1 MSNIIEIGFGNDKSR
16 SKKNQTTKIYN
27 QGNIVLSRPQ
37 SSKNPYQ
44 ILSIKKYKSSL
55 DLKQENKTKN
65 KIPRARSKTKPKAK
79 YNISYNKNT
88 ESKPMKKTVKEMHE
102 QIRKEIEEMDENEEL
117 KKNIG
122 YILRNSFT
130 CEELKDNFE
139 FGPSPKRNR
148 NKLLNQKKG
157 IPIKQKL
164 KPYIPTLVVKDENVV
179 NERYLQRTINIY
191 KDNERF
197 INKINDMVKHSK
209 FVNEE
214 KIKEDRERKKMKI
227 DKEKK
232 QIRNFIENK
241 RKEIRNKN
249 DNDKSNN
256 DNNDDIK
263 INNFVFTTENLKAD
277 NLNENENQ
285 KSKSKNKNKKEDK
298 KEDIKE
304 DEKKEIQKN
313 IKKNEKNKKD
323 VKKNK
328 KSIEFI
334 KITDMA
340 KDQKYI
346 DAEKRLKRTKEDCE
360 KAKELAMEIDQK
372 IREDKKLIKLP
383 EYITTKKQKEDLEL
397 KAKKIIESVKSN
409 IDVHNFKINQLNK
422 EDQKLIK
429 GGKRYDP
436 NNKEKSKVKNIKI
449 DKKNEPILLS
459 SINSVKE
466 IKELNKDFNNIFK
479 KRNEMDKKA
488 KDTSQKWKNDNERIK
503 AYINN
508 LNRAER
514 IDLNKIKKE
523 KNIELEDKKD
533 ICNYMYMPKEYEK
546 HWYNNKDTKDKTE
559 YRHPFLI
566 YDD

>member
-44 ILSIKKYKSSL
+44 ILSIKKYKSSQNF
-55 DLKQENKTKN
+55 KQEN

-79 YNISYNKNT
+79 YMIPHNKNT

-102 QIRKEIEEMDENEEL
+102 QIHKEIDEMDENEEL

-130 CEELKDNFE
+130 SEELKDNFE

-148 NKLLNQKKG
+148 NKLLNQKNG

-164 KPYIPTLVVKDENVV
+164 KPYIPVLEVKDQNVV

-197 INKINDMVKHSK
+197 INKINNVVKNSK

-227 DKEKK
+227 DKEKQ
-232 QIRNFIENK
+232 QIRNFIDNK
-241 RKEIRNKN
+241 RKEIRTKN
-249 DNDKSNN
+249 DNDISNN
-256 DNNDDIK
+256 DNKDDIK
-263 INNFVFTTENLKAD
+263 INNFIFTTEDLKAD
-277 NLNENENQ
+277 NLIEEE
-285 KSKSKNKNKKEDK
+285 KLKNKNKKEDK
-298 KEDIKE
+298 KEDIE
-304 DEKKEIQKN
+304 ENEKKEIQKE
-313 IKKNEKNKKD
+313 IKKSDKNKKD
-323 VKKNK
+323 IKKNK

-346 DAEKRLKRTKEDCE
+346 DAEIRLKRTKEDCE

-372 IREDKKLIKLP
+372 IREDKKLIKIP
-383 EYITTKKQKEDLEL
+383 EYITTKKQKEELEL
-397 KAKKIIESVKSN
+397 KAKKIIESVKLN
-409 IDVHNFKINQLNK
+409 IDIHNFKINQLNK
-422 EDQKLIK
+422 EDQKLMK

-449 DKKNEPILLS
+449 DQKNEPILLS

-466 IKELNKDFNNIFK
+466 IKEINKDFNNIFK
-479 KRNEMDKKA
+479 KRNDMDEKEKNA
-488 KDTSQKWKNDNERIK
+488 SQKWKNDNERIK

-508 LNRAER
+508 LNKAKK
-514 IDLNKIKKE
+514 IDINKVKKE
-523 KNIELEDKKD
+523 KNIDLEDKKD

>member
-44 ILSIKKYKSSL
+44 ILSIKKYKSSQN
-55 DLKQENKTKN
+55 LKQENKAQN
-65 KIPRARSKTKPKAK
+65 KIPRARSKTKPKPK
-79 YNISYNKNT
+79 SNISYNKNT

-102 QIRKEIEEMDENEEL
+102 QIRKEIDEMDENEEL
-117 KKNIG
+117 KKTIG

-130 CEELKDNFE
+130 NEELKDNFE

-148 NKLLNQKKG
+148 NKILNQKNG
-157 IPIKQKL
+157 IPVKQKL
-164 KPYIPTLVVKDENVV
+164 KPYIPVLEVKDQNVV
-179 NERYLQRTINIY
+179 NERYLQRTINMY

-197 INKINDMVKHSK
+197 INKINNVVKNSK

-227 DKEKK
+227 DKEKQ

-241 RKEIRNKN
+241 RKEIKNKN
-249 DNDKSNN
+249 DNDNNNN
-256 DNNDDIK
+256 DSKDNIK
-263 INNFVFTTENLKAD
+263 INNYVFTTENLKAD
-277 NLNENENQ
+277 NLNEEE
-285 KSKSKNKNKKEDK
+285 KLKNKNKKEDK

-304 DEKKEIQKN
+304 DEKKEMPKKE
-313 IKKNEKNKKD
+313 IKKVENNKKD

-340 KDQKYI
+340 KDQRYI
-346 DAEKRLKRTKEDCE
+346 DAGIRLKRTKEDCE

-372 IREDKKLIKLP
+372 IKEDKKLIKIP

-397 KAKKIIESVKSN
+397 KAKKIIESVKLN
-409 IDVHNFKINQLNK
+409 IDIHNFKINQLNK
-422 EDQKLIK
+422 EDQKLMK

-436 NNKEKSKVKNIKI
+436 NNKEKNKVKNIKI
-449 DKKNEPILLS
+449 DQKNEPILLS

-466 IKELNKDFNNIFK
+466 IKEINKDFNNLLK
-479 KRNEMDKKA
+479 KRNDMDEKEKNA
-488 KDTSQKWKNDNERIK
+488 SQKWKNDNERIK

-508 LNRAER
+508 FNKAKR
-514 IDLNKIKKE
+514 IDINQVKKE
-523 KNIELEDKKD
+523 KNIDLENKKD
-533 ICNYMYMPKEYEK
+533 ICNYIYMPKEYEK

>member
-16 SKKNQTTKIYN
+16 SKRNKTTKIYN

-37 SSKNPYQ
+37 SSKNPYK
-44 ILSIKKYKSSL
+44 ILSIKKYKSSQN
-55 DLKQENKTKN
+55 LKQENKTQN
-65 KIPRARSKTKPKAK
+65 KIPRSHSKTKPKAK
-79 YNISYNKNT
+79 YNISYKKNT

-102 QIRKEIEEMDENEEL
+102 QIHKEIDEMDENEEL
-117 KKNIG
+117 KKNVG

-130 CEELKDNFE
+130 NEELKDSFE

-148 NKLLNQKKG
+148 LKLLNQKKG
-157 IPIKQKL
+157 LSAKQKI
-164 KPYIPTLVVKDENVV
+164 KPYIPVLEVKDQNVV

-191 KDNERF
+191 KDNENF
-197 INKINDMVKHSK
+197 INKINNVVKNSK

-214 KIKEDRERKKMKI
+214 KIKEDKERKKMKI

-232 QIRNFIENK
+232 QIRNFIANK
-241 RKEIRNKN
+241 RKEIKNKN
-249 DNDKSNN
+249 DSDHNNN
-256 DNNDDIK
+256 DNYSNDNIK
-263 INNFVFTTENLKAD
+263 INNFEFTAENLKAD
-277 NLNENENQ
+277 NLNENK
-285 KSKSKNKNKKEDK
+285 KSKNKKEDK

-304 DEKKEIQKN
+304 EEKKEIKKD
-313 IKKNEKNKKD
+313 IKKGEKNKKD
-323 VKKNK
+323 AKKNK
-328 KSIEFI
+328 KNIEFI
-334 KITDMA
+334 KITDIT

-346 DAEKRLKRTKEDCE
+346 DAEIGLKRTKESCD
-360 KAKELAMEIDQK
+360 KARELAMEIDQK
-372 IREDKKLIKLP
+372 IREDKKLIKMP
-383 EYITTKKQKEDLEL
+383 EYITTKKQKEELEL
-397 KAKKIIESVKSN
+397 KAKQIIDSVKSN
-409 IDVHNFKINQLNK
+409 IDIHNFKINQLNK

-436 NNKEKSKVKNIKI
+436 NNKEKTKVKNIKI
-449 DKKNEPILLS
+449 DQKNEPILLS

-466 IKELNKDFNNIFK
+466 IKEINKDFNNIFK
-479 KRNEMDKKA
+479 KRNEIDEKEKNV
-488 KDTSQKWKNDNERIK
+488 SQKWKNDNECIK

-508 LNRAER
+508 LNKAKK
-514 IDLNKIKKE
+514 IDINKIKNE
-523 KNIELEDKKD
+523 KNLDLEDKKD

>member
-44 ILSIKKYKSSL
+44 ILSIKKYKSSQNF
-55 DLKQENKTKN
+55 KQEN

-79 YNISYNKNT
+79 YNIPHNKNT

-102 QIRKEIEEMDENEEL
+102 QIHKEIDEMDENEEL

-130 CEELKDNFE
+130 SEELKDNFE
-139 FGPSPKRNR
+139 FGPSPKINR
-148 NKLLNQKKG
+148 NKLLNQKNG
-157 IPIKQKL
+157 ISIKQKL
-164 KPYIPTLVVKDENVV
+164 KPYIPVLEVKDQNVV

-197 INKINDMVKHSK
+197 INKINNVVKNSK

-227 DKEKK
+227 DKEKQ
-232 QIRNFIENK
+232 QIRNFIDNK
-241 RKEIRNKN
+241 RKEIRNKK
-249 DNDKSNN
+249 DNDISNN
-256 DNNDDIK
+256 DNKDDIK
-263 INNFVFTTENLKAD
+263 INNFVFTTEDLKAD
-277 NLNENENQ
+277 NLIEEENL
-285 KSKSKNKNKKEDK
+285 KNKNKKEDK

-304 DEKKEIQKN
+304 NEKKEIQKE
-313 IKKNEKNKKD
+313 IKKNDKNKKD
-323 VKKNK
+323 IKKNK

-346 DAEKRLKRTKEDCE
+346 DAEIRLKRTKEDCE

-372 IREDKKLIKLP
+372 IREDKKLIKIP
-383 EYITTKKQKEDLEL
+383 EYITTKKQKEELEL
-397 KAKKIIESVKSN
+397 KAKKIIESVKLN
-409 IDVHNFKINQLNK
+409 IDIHNFKINQLNK
-422 EDQKLIK
+422 EDQKLMK

-449 DKKNEPILLS
+449 DQKNEPILLS

-466 IKELNKDFNNIFK
+466 IKEINKDFNNIFK
-479 KRNEMDKKA
+479 KRNDMDEKEKNA
-488 KDTSQKWKNDNERIK
+488 SQKWKNDNERIK

-508 LNRAER
+508 LNKAKK
-514 IDLNKIKKE
+514 IDINKVKKE
-523 KNIELEDKKD
+523 KNIDLEDKKD

>member
-44 ILSIKKYKSSL
+44 ILSIKKYKSSQNF
-55 DLKQENKTKN
+55 KQEN

-79 YNISYNKNT
+79 YMIPHNKNT

-102 QIRKEIEEMDENEEL
+102 QIHKEIDEMDENEEL

-130 CEELKDNFE
+130 SEELKDNFE

-148 NKLLNQKKG
+148 NKLLNQKNG

-164 KPYIPTLVVKDENVV
+164 KPYIPVLEVKDQNVV

-197 INKINDMVKHSK
+197 INKINNVVKNSK

-227 DKEKK
+227 DKEKQ
-232 QIRNFIENK
+232 QIRNFIDNK
-241 RKEIRNKN
+241 RKEIRTKN
-249 DNDKSNN
+249 DNDISNN
-256 DNNDDIK
+256 DNKDDIK
-263 INNFVFTTENLKAD
+263 INNFVFTTEDLKAD
-277 NLNENENQ
+277 NLIEEE
-285 KSKSKNKNKKEDK
+285 KLTNKNKKEDK

-304 DEKKEIQKN
+304 NEKKEIQKE
-313 IKKNEKNKKD
+313 IKKSDKNKKD
-323 VKKNK
+323 IKKNK

-346 DAEKRLKRTKEDCE
+346 DAEIRLKRTKEDCE

-372 IREDKKLIKLP
+372 IREDKKLIKIP
-383 EYITTKKQKEDLEL
+383 EYITTKKQKEELEL
-397 KAKKIIESVKSN
+397 KAKKIIESVKLN
-409 IDVHNFKINQLNK
+409 IDIHNFKINQLNK
-422 EDQKLIK
+422 EDQKLMK

-449 DKKNEPILLS
+449 DQKNEPILLS

-466 IKELNKDFNNIFK
+466 IKEINKDFNNIFK
-479 KRNEMDKKA
+479 KRNDMDEKEKNA
-488 KDTSQKWKNDNERIK
+488 SQKWKNDNERIK

-508 LNRAER
+508 LNKAKK
-514 IDLNKIKKE
+514 IDINKVKKE
-523 KNIELEDKKD
+523 KNIDLEDKKD

>member
-44 ILSIKKYKSSL
+44 ILSIKKYKSSQNF
-55 DLKQENKTKN
+55 KQEN

-79 YNISYNKNT
+79 YMIPHNKNT

-102 QIRKEIEEMDENEEL
+102 QIHKEIDEMDENEEL

-130 CEELKDNFE
+130 SEELKDNFE
-139 FGPSPKRNR
+139 FGPSPKINR
-148 NKLLNQKKG
+148 NKLLNQKNG
-157 IPIKQKL
+157 ISIKQKL
-164 KPYIPTLVVKDENVV
+164 KPYIPVLEVKDQNVV

-197 INKINDMVKHSK
+197 INKINNVVKNSK

-227 DKEKK
+227 DKEKQ
-232 QIRNFIENK
+232 QIRNFIDNK
-241 RKEIRNKN
+241 RKEIRNKK
-249 DNDKSNN
+249 DNDISNN
-256 DNNDDIK
+256 DNKDDIK
-263 INNFVFTTENLKAD
+263 INNFVFTTEDLKAD
-277 NLNENENQ
+277 NLIEEENL
-285 KSKSKNKNKKEDK
+285 KNKNKKEDK

-304 DEKKEIQKN
+304 NEKKEIQKE
-313 IKKNEKNKKD
+313 IKKNDKNKKD
-323 VKKNK
+323 IKKNK

-346 DAEKRLKRTKEDCE
+346 DAEIRLKRTKEDCE

-372 IREDKKLIKLP
+372 IREDKKLIKIP
-383 EYITTKKQKEDLEL
+383 EYITTKKQKEELEL
-397 KAKKIIESVKSN
+397 KAKKIIESVKLN
-409 IDVHNFKINQLNK
+409 IDIHNFKINQLNK
-422 EDQKLIK
+422 EDQKLMK

-449 DKKNEPILLS
+449 DQKNEPILLS

-466 IKELNKDFNNIFK
+466 IKEINKDFNNIFK
-479 KRNEMDKKA
+479 KRNDMDEKEKNA
-488 KDTSQKWKNDNERIK
+488 SQKWKNDNERIK

-508 LNRAER
+508 LNKAKK
-514 IDLNKIKKE
+514 IDINKVKKE
-523 KNIELEDKKD
+523 KNIDLEDKKD

>member
-1 MSNIIEIGFGNDKSR
+1 MFNIIEIGFGNDKSR

-44 ILSIKKYKSSL
+44 ILSIKKYKSSQNF
-55 DLKQENKTKN
+55 KQEN

-79 YNISYNKNT
+79 YMIPHNKNT

-102 QIRKEIEEMDENEEL
+102 QIHKEIDEMDENEEL

-130 CEELKDNFE
+130 SEELKDNFE

-148 NKLLNQKKG
+148 NKLLNQKNG

-164 KPYIPTLVVKDENVV
+164 KPYIPVLEVKDQNVV

-197 INKINDMVKHSK
+197 INKINNVVKNSK

-227 DKEKK
+227 DKEKQ
-232 QIRNFIENK
+232 QIRNFIDNK
-241 RKEIRNKN
+241 RKEIRTKN
-249 DNDKSNN
+249 DNDISNN
-256 DNNDDIK
+256 DNKDDIK
-263 INNFVFTTENLKAD
+263 INNFIFTTEDLKAD
-277 NLNENENQ
+277 NLIEEE
-285 KSKSKNKNKKEDK
+285 KLKNKNKKEDK

-304 DEKKEIQKN
+304 NDKKEIQKE
-313 IKKNEKNKKD
+313 IKKSDKNKKD
-323 VKKNK
+323 IKKNK

-346 DAEKRLKRTKEDCE
+346 DAEIRLKRTKEDCE

-372 IREDKKLIKLP
+372 IREDKKLIKIP
-383 EYITTKKQKEDLEL
+383 EYITTKKQKEELEL
-397 KAKKIIESVKSN
+397 KAKKIIESVKLN
-409 IDVHNFKINQLNK
+409 IDIHNFKINQLNK
-422 EDQKLIK
+422 EDQKLMK

-449 DKKNEPILLS
+449 DQKNEPILLS

-466 IKELNKDFNNIFK
+466 IKEINKDFNNIFK
-479 KRNEMDKKA
+479 KRNDMDEKEKNA
-488 KDTSQKWKNDNERIK
+488 SQKWKNDNERIK

-508 LNRAER
+508 LNKAKK
-514 IDLNKIKKE
+514 IDINKVKKE
-523 KNIELEDKKD
+523 KNIDLEDKKD

>member
-44 ILSIKKYKSSL
+44 ILSIKKYKSSQNF
-55 DLKQENKTKN
+55 KQEN

-79 YNISYNKNT
+79 YMIPHNKNT

-102 QIRKEIEEMDENEEL
+102 QIHKEIDEMDENEEL

-130 CEELKDNFE
+130 SEELKDNFE

-148 NKLLNQKKG
+148 NKLLNQKNG

-164 KPYIPTLVVKDENVV
+164 KPYIPVLEVKDQNVV

-197 INKINDMVKHSK
+197 INKINNVVKNSK

-227 DKEKK
+227 DKEKQ
-232 QIRNFIENK
+232 QIRNFIDNK
-241 RKEIRNKN
+241 RKEIRTKN
-249 DNDKSNN
+249 DNDISNN
-256 DNNDDIK
+256 DNKDDIK
-263 INNFVFTTENLKAD
+263 INNFIFTTEDLKAD
-277 NLNENENQ
+277 NLIEEE
-285 KSKSKNKNKKEDK
+285 KLKNKNKKEDK
-298 KEDIKE
+298 KEDIE
-304 DEKKEIQKN
+304 ENEKKEIQKE
-313 IKKNEKNKKD
+313 IKKSDKNKKD
-323 VKKNK
+323 IKKNK

-346 DAEKRLKRTKEDCE
+346 DAEIRLKRAKEDCE

-372 IREDKKLIKLP
+372 IREDKKLIKIP
-383 EYITTKKQKEDLEL
+383 EYITTKKQKEELEL
-397 KAKKIIESVKSN
+397 KAKKIIESVKLN
-409 IDVHNFKINQLNK
+409 IDIHNFKINQLNK
-422 EDQKLIK
+422 EDQKLMK

-449 DKKNEPILLS
+449 DQKNEPILLS

-466 IKELNKDFNNIFK
+466 IKEINKDFNNIFK
-479 KRNEMDKKA
+479 KRNDMDEKEKNA
-488 KDTSQKWKNDNERIK
+488 SQKWKNDNERIK

-508 LNRAER
+508 LNKAKK
-514 IDLNKIKKE
+514 IDINKVKKE
-523 KNIELEDKKD
+523 KNIDLEDKKD

>member
-44 ILSIKKYKSSL
+44 ILSIKKYKSSQNF
-55 DLKQENKTKN
+55 KQEN

-79 YNISYNKNT
+79 YMIPHNKNT

-102 QIRKEIEEMDENEEL
+102 QIHKEIDEMDENEEL

-130 CEELKDNFE
+130 SEELKDNFE

-148 NKLLNQKKG
+148 NKLLNQKNG

-164 KPYIPTLVVKDENVV
+164 KPYIPVLEVKDQNVV

-197 INKINDMVKHSK
+197 INKINNVVKNSK

-227 DKEKK
+227 DKEKQ
-232 QIRNFIENK
+232 QIRNFIDNK
-241 RKEIRNKN
+241 RKEIRTKN
-249 DNDKSNN
+249 DNDISNN
-256 DNNDDIK
+256 DNKDDIK
-263 INNFVFTTENLKAD
+263 INNFIFTTEDLKAD
-277 NLNENENQ
+277 NLIEEE
-285 KSKSKNKNKKEDK
+285 KLKNKNKKEDK
-298 KEDIKE
+298 KEDIE
-304 DEKKEIQKN
+304 ENEKKEIQKE
-313 IKKNEKNKKD
+313 IKKSDKNKKD
-323 VKKNK
+323 IKKNK

-334 KITDMA
+334 KITDMT

-346 DAEKRLKRTKEDCE
+346 DAEIRLKRTKEDCE

-372 IREDKKLIKLP
+372 IREDKKLIKIP
-383 EYITTKKQKEDLEL
+383 EYITTKKQKEELEL
-397 KAKKIIESVKSN
+397 KAKKIIESVKLN
-409 IDVHNFKINQLNK
+409 IDIHNFKINQLNK
-422 EDQKLIK
+422 EDQKLMK

-449 DKKNEPILLS
+449 DQKNEPILLS

-466 IKELNKDFNNIFK
+466 IKEINKDFNNIFK
-479 KRNEMDKKA
+479 KRNDMDEKEKNA
-488 KDTSQKWKNDNERIK
+488 SQKWKNDNERIK

-508 LNRAER
+508 LNKAKK
-514 IDLNKIKKE
+514 IDINKIKKQ
-523 KNIELEDKKD
+523 KNINLEDKKD

>member
-44 ILSIKKYKSSL
+44 ILSIKKYKSSQNF
-55 DLKQENKTKN
+55 KQEN

-79 YNISYNKNT
+79 YMIPHNKNT

-102 QIRKEIEEMDENEEL
+102 QIHKEIDEMDENEEL

-130 CEELKDNFE
+130 SEELKDNFE

-148 NKLLNQKKG
+148 NKLLNQKNG

-164 KPYIPTLVVKDENVV
+164 KPYIPVLEVKDQNVV

-197 INKINDMVKHSK
+197 INKINNVVKNSK

-227 DKEKK
+227 DKEKQ
-232 QIRNFIENK
+232 QIRNFIDNK
-241 RKEIRNKN
+241 RKEIRTKN
-249 DNDKSNN
+249 DNDISNN
-256 DNNDDIK
+256 DNKDDIK
-263 INNFVFTTENLKAD
+263 INNFVFTTEDLKAD
-277 NLNENENQ
+277 NLIEEE
-285 KSKSKNKNKKEDK
+285 KLTNKNKKEDK

-304 DEKKEIQKN
+304 NEKKEIQKE
-313 IKKNEKNKKD
+313 IKKSDKNKKD
-323 VKKNK
+323 IKKNK

-346 DAEKRLKRTKEDCE
+346 DAEIRLKRTKEDCE

-372 IREDKKLIKLP
+372 IREDKKLIKIP
-383 EYITTKKQKEDLEL
+383 EYITTKKQKEELEL
-397 KAKKIIESVKSN
+397 KAKKIIESVKLN
-409 IDVHNFKINQLNK
+409 IDIHNFKINQLNK
-422 EDQKLIK
+422 EDQKLMK

-436 NNKEKSKVKNIKI
+436 NNKEKTKVKNIKI
-449 DKKNEPILLS
+449 DQKNEPILLS

-466 IKELNKDFNNIFK
+466 IKEINKDFNNIFK
-479 KRNEMDKKA
+479 KRNDMDEKEKNA
-488 KDTSQKWKNDNERIK
+488 SQKWKNDNERIK

-508 LNRAER
+508 LNKAKK
-514 IDLNKIKKE
+514 IDINKVKKE
-523 KNIELEDKKD
+523 KNIDLEDKKD

>member
-44 ILSIKKYKSSL
+44 ILSIKKYKSSQNF
-55 DLKQENKTKN
+55 KQEN

-79 YNISYNKNT
+79 YMIPHNKNT

-102 QIRKEIEEMDENEEL
+102 QIHKEIDEMDENEEL

-130 CEELKDNFE
+130 SEELKDNFE

-148 NKLLNQKKG
+148 NKLLNQKNG

-164 KPYIPTLVVKDENVV
+164 KPYIPVLEVKDQNVV

-197 INKINDMVKHSK
+197 INKINNVVKNSK

-227 DKEKK
+227 DKEKQ
-232 QIRNFIENK
+232 QIRNFIDNK
-241 RKEIRNKN
+241 RKEIRTKN
-249 DNDKSNN
+249 DNDISNN
-256 DNNDDIK
+256 DNKDDIK
-263 INNFVFTTENLKAD
+263 INNFIFTTEDLKAD
-277 NLNENENQ
+277 NLIEEEKLKN
-285 KSKSKNKNKKEDK
+285 KNKNKKEEK
-298 KEDIKE
+298 KEGIKE
-304 DEKKEIQKN
+304 NEKKEIQKE
-313 IKKNEKNKKD
+313 IKKSDKNKKD
-323 VKKNK
+323 IKKNK

-346 DAEKRLKRTKEDCE
+346 DAEIRLKRTKEDCE

-372 IREDKKLIKLP
+372 IREDKKLIKIP
-383 EYITTKKQKEDLEL
+383 EYITTKKQKEELEL
-397 KAKKIIESVKSN
+397 KAKKIIESVKLN
-409 IDVHNFKINQLNK
+409 IDIHNFKINQLNK
-422 EDQKLIK
+422 EDQKLMK

-449 DKKNEPILLS
+449 DQKNEPILLS
-459 SINSVKE
+459 SINSLKE
-466 IKELNKDFNNIFK
+466 IKEINKDFNNIFK
-479 KRNEMDKKA
+479 KRNDMDEKEKNA
-488 KDTSQKWKNDNERIK
+488 SQKWKNDNERIK

-508 LNRAER
+508 LNKAKK
-514 IDLNKIKKE
+514 IDINKVKKE
-523 KNIELEDKKD
+523 KNIDLEDKKD

>member
-44 ILSIKKYKSSL
+44 ILSIKKYKSSQNF
-55 DLKQENKTKN
+55 KQEN

-79 YNISYNKNT
+79 YMIPHNKNT

-102 QIRKEIEEMDENEEL
+102 QIHKEIDEMDENEEL

-130 CEELKDNFE
+130 SEELKDNFE

-148 NKLLNQKKG
+148 NKLLNQKNG

-164 KPYIPTLVVKDENVV
+164 KPYIPVLEVKDQNVV

-197 INKINDMVKHSK
+197 INKINNVVKNSK

-227 DKEKK
+227 DKEKQ
-232 QIRNFIENK
+232 QIRNFIDNK
-241 RKEIRNKN
+241 RKEIRTKN
-249 DNDKSNN
+249 DNDISNN
-256 DNNDDIK
+256 GNKNDIK
-263 INNFVFTTENLKAD
+263 INNFVFTTEDLKAD
-277 NLNENENQ
+277 NLIEEE
-285 KSKSKNKNKKEDK
+285 KLKNKNKKEDK
-298 KEDIKE
+298 KEDIE
-304 DEKKEIQKN
+304 ENEKKEIQKE
-313 IKKNEKNKKD
+313 IKKSDKNKKD
-323 VKKNK
+323 IKKNK

-346 DAEKRLKRTKEDCE
+346 DAEIRLKRTKEDCE

-372 IREDKKLIKLP
+372 IREDKKLIKIP
-383 EYITTKKQKEDLEL
+383 EYITTKKQKEELEL
-397 KAKKIIESVKSN
+397 KAKKIIESVKLN
-409 IDVHNFKINQLNK
+409 IDIHNFKINQLNK
-422 EDQKLIK
+422 EDQKLMK

-436 NNKEKSKVKNIKI
+436 NNKEKSKVQNIKI
-449 DKKNEPILLS
+449 DQKNEPILLS

-466 IKELNKDFNNIFK
+466 IKEINKDFNNIFK
-479 KRNEMDKKA
+479 KRNDMDEKEKNA
-488 KDTSQKWKNDNERIK
+488 SQKWKNDNERIK

-508 LNRAER
+508 LNKAKK
-514 IDLNKIKKE
+514 IDINKVKKE
-523 KNIELEDKKD
+523 KNIDLEDKKD

>member
-44 ILSIKKYKSSL
+44 ILSIKKYKSSQNF
-55 DLKQENKTKN
+55 KQEN

-79 YNISYNKNT
+79 YNIPHNKNT

-102 QIRKEIEEMDENEEL
+102 QIHKEIDEMDENEEL

-130 CEELKDNFE
+130 SEELKDNFE
-139 FGPSPKRNR
+139 FGPSPKINR
-148 NKLLNQKKG
+148 NKLLNQKNG

-164 KPYIPTLVVKDENVV
+164 KPYIPVLEVKDQNVV

-197 INKINDMVKHSK
+197 INKINNVVKNSK

-227 DKEKK
+227 DKEKQ
-232 QIRNFIENK
+232 QIRNFIDNK
-241 RKEIRNKN
+241 RKEIRNKK
-249 DNDKSNN
+249 DNDISNN
-256 DNNDDIK
+256 DNKDDIK
-263 INNFVFTTENLKAD
+263 INNFVFTTEDLKAD
-277 NLNENENQ
+277 NLIEEENL
-285 KSKSKNKNKKEDK
+285 KNKNKKEDK

-304 DEKKEIQKN
+304 NEKKEIQKE
-313 IKKNEKNKKD
+313 IKKNDKNKKD
-323 VKKNK
+323 IKKNK

-346 DAEKRLKRTKEDCE
+346 DAEIRLKRTKEDCE

-372 IREDKKLIKLP
+372 IREDKKLIKIP
-383 EYITTKKQKEDLEL
+383 EYITTKKQKEELEL
-397 KAKKIIESVKSN
+397 KAKKIIESVKLN
-409 IDVHNFKINQLNK
+409 IDIHNFKINQLNK
-422 EDQKLIK
+422 EDQKLMK

-449 DKKNEPILLS
+449 DQKNEPILLS

-466 IKELNKDFNNIFK
+466 IKEINKDFNNIFK
-479 KRNEMDKKA
+479 KRNDMDEKEKNA
-488 KDTSQKWKNDNERIK
+488 SQKWKNDNERIK

-508 LNRAER
+508 LNKAKK
-514 IDLNKIKKE
+514 IDINKVKKE
-523 KNIELEDKKD
+523 KNIDLEDKKD

>member
-44 ILSIKKYKSSL
+44 ILSIKKYKSSQNF
-55 DLKQENKTKN
+55 KQEN

-79 YNISYNKNT
+79 YNIPHNKNT

-102 QIRKEIEEMDENEEL
+102 QIHKEIDEMDENEEL

-130 CEELKDNFE
+130 SEELKDNFE

-148 NKLLNQKKG
+148 NKLLNQKNG

-164 KPYIPTLVVKDENVV
+164 KPYIPVLEVKDQNVV

-197 INKINDMVKHSK
+197 INKINNVVKNSK

-227 DKEKK
+227 DKEKQ
-232 QIRNFIENK
+232 QIRNFIDNK
-241 RKEIRNKN
+241 RKEIRTKN
-249 DNDKSNN
+249 DNDISNN
-256 DNNDDIK
+256 DNKDDIK
-263 INNFVFTTENLKAD
+263 INNFIFTTEDLKAD
-277 NLNENENQ
+277 NLIEEE
-285 KSKSKNKNKKEDK
+285 KLKNKNKKEEK
-298 KEDIKE
+298 KEGIKE
-304 DEKKEIQKN
+304 NEKKEIQKE
-313 IKKNEKNKKD
+313 IKKSDKNKKD
-323 VKKNK
+323 IKKNK

-346 DAEKRLKRTKEDCE
+346 DAEIRLKRTKEDCE

-372 IREDKKLIKLP
+372 IREDKKLIKIP
-383 EYITTKKQKEDLEL
+383 EYITTKKQKEELEL
-397 KAKKIIESVKSN
+397 KAKKIIESVKLN
-409 IDVHNFKINQLNK
+409 IDIHNFKINQLNK
-422 EDQKLIK
+422 EDQKLMK

-449 DKKNEPILLS
+449 DQKNEPILLS

-466 IKELNKDFNNIFK
+466 IKEINKDFNNIFK
-479 KRNEMDKKA
+479 KRNDMDEKEKNA
-488 KDTSQKWKNDNERIK
+488 SQKWKNDNERIK

-508 LNRAER
+508 LNKAKK
-514 IDLNKIKKE
+514 IDINKVKKE
-523 KNIELEDKKD
+523 KNIDLEDKKD